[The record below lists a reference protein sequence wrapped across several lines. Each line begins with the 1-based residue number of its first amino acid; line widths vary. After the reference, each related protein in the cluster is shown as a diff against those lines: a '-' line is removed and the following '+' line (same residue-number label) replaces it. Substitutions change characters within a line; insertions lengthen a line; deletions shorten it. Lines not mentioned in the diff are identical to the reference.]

1 MIKDGFKQF
10 ADKVHAKYTQ
20 LAKNDILYR
29 TNVSKDVLWNT
40 YINTYT
46 GDEAKIFRERPIHDC
61 QTCKSFI
68 NRLGNVVSVNDY
80 VLDSI
85 WNVEG
90 LEGQYKTVAENM
102 HKLVIAGSISSIFY
116 TNEKL
121 IGKEYNI
128 EVLEKGDIRWEH
140 FYANIDEKFIKNDI
154 ASLNSDIESTVSV
167 FNRALNEI
175 SLSSLDTVID
185 LCSSIY
191 KGEEFL
197 PMVQKFKE
205 AKNIFSNL
213 DNNKKKIF
221 IWKEFKNYPSKIRN
235 SAIGTLIL
243 DIEEGKDIENAVKS
257 YEAKVAPQNYKRTSA
272 VVTPNMI
279 KDAMKTIEELGI
291 EKSLYRRF
299 AKLEDVS
306 VNDVLYADRNTKS
319 KMKDATIESLLME
332 TVTKKINVDKTTDIK
347 IDDFIN
353 NIVPT
358 ASKIEILPENKHLNN
373 LCSII
378 APVNADAPNIL
389 KWDNNFS
396 WAYKGGFTDS
406 LKENVKA
413 AGGKVEGL
421 LRFSIQWNDLNDN
434 ENDLD
439 AHCTSPLSH
448 IYYGAKNGR
457 CGGQL
462 DIDIINPNRKLAVEN
477 IIWQNLP
484 PKGNYVFEVVNFSD
498 RGGSNFKA
506 QIEFNNQIFNYT
518 VTGRINKNHR
528 IATVYHD
535 GNGNFTI
542 QHHMSCEEQSKTVDG
557 VISKDFNTV
566 SSIMLSPN
574 YWGNNKI
581 GNKHYMFMI
590 ENSKNEENIRGLYNE
605 FLSDNLMKHRKVFDV
620 LGSKLL
626 CEPSDNQLTGLGF
639 SSTVR
644 NDVVVRVTNSDSKRL
659 YKILF

>member
-10 ADKVHAKYTQ
+10 ADKVHAKYIQ

-626 CEPSDNQLTGLGF
+626 CESSDNQLTGLGF